1 MYNQVLGSIIL
12 TSLFGIPHGAIDN
25 IIFLSRNKLSS
36 NKFYLVYVISIL
48 IYCFFWYLW
57 PTYSFIF
64 FLALS
69 AYHFGESQLSDYS
82 SFNIHKTFLYIIWGI
97 FLISSLVYYNIDE
110 LIRLSNE
117 SEDMIQF
124 IKVFERV
131 IFQYIFYCSNL
142 FLLTVL
148 SFERLKSSIS
158 TQEFMSE
165 IFQIILIHITFIL
178 FPVIISFTLYFTF
191 LHSLK
196 VLKQEYNYLKSL
208 ITNLDLFK
216 FFKLLIPHTL
226 IAFVFL
232 IIFVLLINLGFI
244 KISLFLFSIIA
255 ISVITL
261 PHAIIMSNFYNKK

>member
-1 MYNQVLGSIIL
+1 MGNQVLGSIIL
-12 TSLFGIPHGAIDN
+12 ISLFGIPHGAIDN
-25 IIFLSRNKLSS
+25 IIFLSRNKTSS
-36 NKFYLVYVISIL
+36 YKFYLVYIIAIL
-48 IYCFFWYLW
+48 VYCFFWFLL

-69 AYHFGESQLSDYS
+69 AYHFGESQLSDYC
-82 SFNIHKTFLYIIWGI
+82 SFNISKTLLYIIWGV
-97 FLISSLVYYNIDE
+97 FLISSLIHYNIDE
-110 LIRLSNE
+110 LIRLSSQ

-124 IKVFERV
+124 IKIFERV
-131 IFQYIFYCSNL
+131 IFKYIFYCSNL
-142 FLLTVL
+142 SLLSAL
-148 SFERLKSSIS
+148 SFERLKLSLS

-165 IFQIILIHITFIL
+165 IFQIFLIHITFFL

-208 ITNLDLFK
+208 ISSLDLFK
-216 FFKLLIPHTL
+216 FFKLLIPHTF

-232 IIFVLLINLGFI
+232 ITFILLINLGLI

-261 PHAIIMSNFYNKK
+261 PHAIIMSNFYNKN